1 MTCGARAMPSCDSDS
16 SDELISAAPPFC
28 ESGRRY
34 LKDVVSFDYDQMSPQ
49 LERVIEFPVFLE
61 TIDSDSDSD
70 LVHEAVTQTP
80 STLNNVL
87 RHSPI
92 RTRKLLIR

>member
-34 LKDVVSFDYDQMSPQ
+34 LIDVVSFDYDQMSPQ

-61 TIDSDSDSD
+61 TTDSD